1 MNFFLAML
9 AYAVLGVLLFA
20 GIVVMA
26 VKGSWLL
33 LLVGIAVFMGLFVRY
48 GCLTH

>member
-9 AYAVLGVLLFA
+9 AYLLLGVLIFA

-26 VKGSWLL
+26 VKGSWALL
-33 LLVGIAVFMGLFVRY
+33 LIGIAVFMGLFVRY
-48 GCLTH
+48 GCATH